1 MSGNLPPG
9 VSASDIDDAFGGPSH
24 EHEWMPAEEE
34 NPILEDM
41 AAIFTE
47 YCDWVEITGSYTDDA
62 RDETYYETGAEC
74 DASRS
79 YRFELAY
86 VKVLSDD
93 DVDLTLN
100 RSVIDTI
107 FEQNDGDENP
117 VWDSIITAE
126 IAHHHGDEEITVVSC
141 DPDRDSGEFVVQYDG
156 EFEIGYGPGVY
167 GDQEI

>member
-9 VSASDIDDAFGGPSH
+9 VSAADIDEAFGGPSH
-24 EHEWMPAEEE
+24 EHEWMPAHDE

-47 YCDWVEITGSYTDDA
+47 VCDWVEITGSYTDDA

-74 DASRS
+74 DATRR

-86 VKVLSDD
+86 IKFIDD
-93 DVDLTLN
+93 DDQSMTIKRSALDHAIEESEEADLMLLET
-100 RSVIDTI
+100 
-107 FEQNDGDENP
+107 
-117 VWDSIITAE
+117 ITAIE
-126 IAHHHGDEEITVVSC
+126 IAHHHGDDEIEVVSC
-141 DPDRDSGEFVVQYDG
+141 DPDSDSGEFVVLYDDAV
-156 EFEIGYGPGVY
+156 EVGYGPGVY